1 MAPIGII
8 DESWGT
14 LSVCEVRRGA
24 VAQDLNEGRQL
35 TSENAPVTFL
45 EAIQEGAIL
54 IWLLFFILVLVA
66 FVLWVVSQRR
76 KFARQVGADYERIKR
91 TEGDS
96 AIGQMG
102 ENEFRLAYEKAL
114 KRRSNK
120 AALWV
125 LLSIPVTIGIPY
137 LLVVNSDGGIVLLLA
152 MVVCIGGVVAAVYWG
167 LKSQPSVLD
176 IMREESR

>member
-1 MAPIGII
+1 
-8 DESWGT
+8 
-14 LSVCEVRRGA
+14 
-24 VAQDLNEGRQL
+24 
-35 TSENAPVTFL
+35 
-45 EAIQEGAIL
+45 
-54 IWLLFFILVLVA
+54 
-66 FVLWVVSQRR
+66 
-76 KFARQVGADYERIKR
+76 
-91 TEGDS
+91 
-96 AIGQMG
+96 MG